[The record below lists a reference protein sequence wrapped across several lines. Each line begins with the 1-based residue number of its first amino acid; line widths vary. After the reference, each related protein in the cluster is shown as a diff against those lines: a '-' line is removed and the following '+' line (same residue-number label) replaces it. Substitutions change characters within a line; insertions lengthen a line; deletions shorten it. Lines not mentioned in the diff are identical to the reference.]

1 MKVGGIGIQ
10 FIDKKGRDIAGESF
24 LYVNVV
30 GWKYSRG
37 EQKLHIEVGK
47 TGGPIDKEVT
57 IITSEGEEIGLL
69 MRDHAKS
76 VAKQLKQEKA
86 EAKEAETKMLAEAVG
101 KYRIEN
107 PVTCRA
113 GPELDTEQS
122 DGIEVGTIVDVTEA
136 AMNNAGTI
144 RLKCD
149 AGWFSLKSHL
159 AVKLDDEGKPLSH
172 SFCRSAMACD
182 ARALPHAGNPIEDGT
197 AKKKIDTTGISADS
211 VAVPAGTEAEDLAK
225 ELGMLGDATFEV
237 KQKYIKKTPQGNK
250 CPEQVQLKVG
260 GMGLNVF
267 AGQMPVANYLYFA
280 IKGWTYS
287 QREET
292 FEVALKSGEKL
303 RFSTKQG
310 AEIAENMNEHAS
322 SLQEAKQEAA
332 AAAEAEA
339 EAEEGVPPE
348 DGDYDVS
355 ITDDSEGDVLLGYWR
370 VQNPILV
377 RAGVEVSTDEAG
389 KLEQGD
395 VVQVTEVSKNS
406 TGTVRLKCKLGW
418 VSFKP
423 HLVRKLVSDY
433 KPDSSELENITA
445 CLERVLSMYSVLDD
459 NLQLEVEGDLV
470 SKWVAVFGGGD
481 AGAASPAADQRLVN
495 AQKAAEE
502 SAERAEALEKE
513 SAAKSEEIAALKEA
527 ASAAASAEGGQA
539 AELSTKLEAA
549 NSTIEELKKELAAA
563 AEKAEAAEAA
573 ASKDDSAE
581 ELATLR
587 AAAEKAE
594 DERATSMGKIEKL
607 EAQQKKLQGENAKL
621 KEQLAEAKK
630 AGPPAATNAADDEPA
645 LPAEVQAL
653 FDKANSADA
662 SKDKKTALTLYQT
675 GVKKA
680 MAHMKAHPETKKTLT
695 PILQQ
700 VMKRAQELKAEIAA
714 AKAAPAAGPGAAD
727 SADGDDP
734 EDPLP
739 PDIRAEVNKA
749 KAADTPGN
757 EAAAIALFEASAK
770 RAMVYLRA
778 NPAKKAEL
786 TPTLQALI
794 MRTRALKEELKSAE

>member
-1 MKVGGIGIQ
+1 
-10 FIDKKGRDIAGESF
+10 
-24 LYVNVV
+24 
-30 GWKYSRG
+30 
-37 EQKLHIEVGK
+37 
-47 TGGPIDKEVT
+47 
-57 IITSEGEEIGLL
+57 
-69 MRDHAKS
+69 
-76 VAKQLKQEKA
+76 
-86 EAKEAETKMLAEAVG
+86 
-101 KYRIEN
+101 
-107 PVTCRA
+107 
-113 GPELDTEQS
+113 
-122 DGIEVGTIVDVTEA
+122 
-136 AMNNAGTI
+136 
-144 RLKCD
+144 
-149 AGWFSLKSHL
+149 
-159 AVKLDDEGKPLSH
+159 
-172 SFCRSAMACD
+172 MASD
-182 ARALPHAGNPIEDGT
+182 ARVLPRAGNPIVDEN

-211 VAVPAGTEAEDLAK
+211 VPVSAGTEAEELAK
-225 ELGMLGDATFEV
+225 ELGMLGDATFDV
-237 KQKYIKKTPQGNK
+237 KQKYIKKTPQGDK

-260 GMGLNVF
+260 GMGVNVF
-267 AGQMPVANYLYFA
+267 AGQKPVANYLYFA

-292 FEVALKSGEKL
+292 FDINLKSGEKI
-303 RFSTKQG
+303 RFSTSQG
-310 AEIAENMNEHAS
+310 AEIAENMNQHAV
-322 SLQEAKQEAA
+322 SLQTAKQEAA
-332 AAAEAEA
+332 AAA

-348 DGDYDVS
+348 DGDYDMSVAE
-355 ITDDSEGDVLLGYWR
+355 DSEGDILLGYWR

-377 RAGVEVSTDEAG
+377 RAGVEVSTEEAG
-389 KLEQGD
+389 KLEPDD
-395 VVQVTEVSKNS
+395 VVTVTEVSKNS
-406 TGTVRLKCKLGW
+406 TGTVRLKCKMGW

-423 HLVRKLVSDY
+423 HLVRKLAADY
-433 KPDSSELENITA
+433 KPDSSDLDKITET
-445 CLERVLSMYSVLDD
+445 LERVLSMYSLLDD
-459 NLQLEVEGDLV
+459 DRQLEVESDLV

-502 SAERAEALEKE
+502 SAEKAEALEKE

-539 AELSTKLEAA
+539 AELSTQLDAA
-549 NSTIEELKKELAAA
+549 NSTIVELKKELAAVT
-563 AEKAEAAEAA
+563 EKAEAAEAA
-573 ASKDDSAE
+573 AADASKDDSAE

-594 DERATSMGKIEKL
+594 DERATLMGKIEKL
-607 EAQQKKLQGENAKL
+607 EAQQKKLQGDNATL
-621 KEQLAEAKK
+621 KEQLSEAKK
-630 AGPPAATNAADDEPA
+630 AGPPAAAAAADDNEPA
-645 LPAEVQAL
+645 LPAEVQAI
-653 FDKANSADA
+653 FDKANAADA

-714 AKAAPAAGPGAAD
+714 AKAPPAAEPGAPD
-727 SADGDDP
+727 SADSSDP